1 MGVSANHLKE
11 VLILRN
17 KHVSISLYLFKIDV
31 LHHIILFISI
41 YRLSIYTDAAT
52 IFVIGLILL
61 FHCIL
66 QQVFCERCESV
77 LVRNLMLMLTAFL
90 IWCNQIQYTLLEKN
104 CAYGKVCK
112 CVALELNSASSRHGQ
127 NDILHHIEIKEA
139 SSFCHVMLQIKI
151 TSYHSQDREILLY
164 HIRCIIRYK
173 AMIRWT

>member
-31 LHHIILFISI
+31 LDHIILFIC
-41 YRLSIYTDAAT
+41 RFSIYTDAAT

-90 IWCNQIQYTLLEKN
+90 IWCNQI
-104 CAYGKVCK
+104 
-112 CVALELNSASSRHGQ
+112 
-127 NDILHHIEIKEA
+127 
-139 SSFCHVMLQIKI
+139 
-151 TSYHSQDREILLY
+151 
-164 HIRCIIRYK
+164 
-173 AMIRWT
+173 

>member
-1 MGVSANHLKE
+1 MFQYPYTY
-11 VLILRN
+11 LRLMFY
-17 KHVSISLYLFKIDV
+17 ITLYYL
-31 LHHIILFISI
+31 

-164 HIRCIIRYK
+164 HIRCKIRYE
-173 AMIRWT
+173 AMIRLT